1 MKGNTKTI
9 ILYVVL
15 IAGLILA
22 SLSLLSGKS
31 STEEITYGKTSKCS
45 CDNKVTEFNISSNNP
60 FDDQNDRD
68 WGKR

>member
-31 STEEITYGKTSKCS
+31 STEEITYGKVIEMFR
-45 CDNKVTEFNISSNNP
+45 DNKVTGAAET
-60 FDDQNDRD
+60 RL
-68 WGKR
+68 